1 MLYIPEA
8 ASFFVIG
15 GWDGQSVISQIAKLK
30 DGKWYDAGQLN
41 TARRVNLFYLNLFSK
56 DDFKDHSA
64 QWFNS
69 VVVVAGGTETQP
81 TESCKVNDDTGKFE
95 CQVISPTLTSYENGV
110 SFLVQSDYCVLI
122 N

>member
-30 DGKWYDAGQLN
+30 NGKWTDAGQLN
-41 TARRVNLFYLNLFSK
+41 TARRVIIFYLDLFSK

-69 VVVVAGGTETQP
+69 ELVVAGGTETQP
-81 TESCKVNDDTGKFE
+81 TESCKINDDTDKFE
-95 CQVISPTLTSYENGV
+95 CHVISPTLTDNGNGV
-110 SFLVQSDYCVLI
+110 SFVVQSDYYI
-122 N
+122 